1 MVIMD
6 RLEKNRESLRVTAR
20 TAAAPPS
27 PESSARLVTQ
37 STSAHIPDPLTSGLD
52 LSVVIPIYNEAESLP
67 VLCHELTDVL
77 SDLDLRYEIVAVD
90 DGSRDDSLVVL
101 RRLQED
107 IPQIKIVCLR
117 RNFGQTA
124 AFAAGFDMAQGAIVI
139 TIDADGQNDPADIP
153 RLLEK
158 MDEGYDIVSGWRK
171 QRKEPF
177 VTRRL
182 PSMLANRLI
191 SQATDVRL
199 HDYGCSLKAYRL
211 DVVKNV
217 QLYGELH
224 RFIPALAARFGV
236 RVAEIPV
243 NDRPRAHG
251 RSKYGLSRT
260 VRVILDLLTVS
271 FLLSYGARP
280 MQLFGLLGLIS
291 VGIGGILGLYL
302 ASLKIIYGYRYPIGD
317 RPLLMLAVLLVIL
330 GVQFLMMG
338 LLGEMVIRTYHEA
351 QDKPIYYVRSVELR
365 DANAVRSVELRDADA
380 VRSAELRDAGAVRSE
395 ELEAGDSPPRR
406 TPGR

>member
-1 MVIMD
+1 M
-6 RLEKNRESLRVTAR
+6 KNPEENRQSIQAVPR
-20 TAAAPPS
+20 TAAVLSPASSSSPS
-27 PESSARLVTQ
+27 ADALHATASLPAKQ
-37 STSAHIPDPLTSGLD
+37 IQNDLTSELD
-52 LSVVIPIYNEAESLP
+52 LSIVIPVYNEAESLP
-67 VLCHELTDVL
+67 ELCAELVDVL
-77 SDLDLRYEIVAVD
+77 SDLGVRYEIVAVD
-90 DGSRDDSLVVL
+90 DGSRDDSVAVL
-101 RRLQED
+101 RRLQAD
-107 IPQIKIVCLR
+107 IPQLEIVCLR

-139 TIDADGQNDPADIP
+139 TMDADGQNDPADIP

-158 MDEGYDIVSGWRK
+158 MQEDYDIVSGWRRD
-171 QRKEPF
+171 RKEPF

-182 PSMLANRLI
+182 PSILANRLI

-211 DVVKNV
+211 EVVKNV

-243 NDRPRAHG
+243 NDRPREHG
-251 RSKYGLSRT
+251 TSKYGLSRT
-260 VRVILDLLTVS
+260 IRVILDLLTVS

-280 MQLFGLLGLIS
+280 MQLFGLLGLVS
-291 VGIGGILGLYL
+291 AGLGGILGLYL
-302 ASLKIIYGYRYPIGD
+302 ASLKIIYGYRYQIGD

-351 QDKPIYYVRSVELR
+351 QDKPIYYVRSVEK
-365 DANAVRSVELRDADA
+365 
-380 VRSAELRDAGAVRSE
+380 
-395 ELEAGDSPPRR
+395 GDSRIR
-406 TPGR
+406 E

>member
-1 MVIMD
+1 
-6 RLEKNRESLRVTAR
+6 L
-20 TAAAPPS
+20 
-27 PESSARLVTQ
+27 
-37 STSAHIPDPLTSGLD
+37 GLD
-52 LSVVIPIYNEAESLP
+52 LDLSIVVPIFNEAESLP
-67 VLCHELTDVL
+67 TLHAELTMVL
-77 SDLDLRYEIVAVD
+77 ADLDLCYEILAVD
-90 DGSRDDSLVVL
+90 DGSQDETGQVLQSLQRNDPNL
-101 RRLQED
+101 
-107 IPQIKIVCLR
+107 KIITLR

-124 AFAAGFDMAQGAIVI
+124 AFAAGFDLAQGSIVI

-158 MDEGYDIVSGWRK
+158 MAEGYDIVSGWRVE
-171 QRKEPF
+171 RREPF

-182 PSMLANRLI
+182 PSIIANRLI

-211 DVVKNV
+211 EVVKNV

-224 RFIPALAARFGV
+224 RFIPALAGRFGV

-243 NDRPRAHG
+243 NDRDRQHG

-260 VRVILDLLTVS
+260 VRVILDLFTVI

-280 MQLFGLLGLIS
+280 MQLFGLLGLICGS
-291 VGIGGILGLYL
+291 LGVILNLYL
-302 ASLKIIYGYRYPIGD
+302 ASLKVIYGYRYQIGD
-317 RPLLMLAVLLVIL
+317 RPLLMLAVLLVII

-351 QDKPIYYVRSVELR
+351 QNKPIYFIRSFEVAHPPQ
-365 DANAVRSVELRDADA
+365 D
-380 VRSAELRDAGAVRSE
+380 E
-395 ELEAGDSPPRR
+395 ELEENAEVPHS
-406 TPGR
+406 